1 VIENFIGTKRKVDI
15 FIRTKNIIKK
25 GNTCF
30 FLTKHEFDINF
41 YIFDVKNLYLICV
54 LLKNSNFFWK
64 ICLQNILHIFIKKR
78 LNCTFGPLCFKK
90 LRFWPPN

>member
-30 FLTKHEFDINF
+30 FLK
-41 YIFDVKNLYLICV
+41 
-54 LLKNSNFFWK
+54 LLGRDQ
-64 ICLQNILHIFIKKR
+64 LRGH
-78 LNCTFGPLCFKK
+78 NCIT
-90 LRFWPPN
+90 